1 MMFEANPPKQ
11 IKDEVKVTPPD
22 PKQYPDAYDEKAQLK
37 PEYKDPAMMLGFAE
51 QLFKHPNPHTKY
63 DKFWVENTQNMTV
76 QELRDAVDA
85 QFKEAGLHCTMIGL
99 AAPLRVEQ
107 PKTES
112 DPTGVGAKALVMW
125 SELLRGTN
133 ENLDQKWVELLLT
146 KSTRDADTPIM
157 DEPIDVSKQLLY
169 NGLAFSFENEDDEE
183 VDVAPIIVKLGAFE
197 FVPYLDRPAKAAVPW
212 L

>member
-1 MMFEANPPKQ
+1 
-11 IKDEVKVTPPD
+11 
-22 PKQYPDAYDEKAQLK
+22 
-37 PEYKDPAMMLGFAE
+37 
-51 QLFKHPNPHTKY
+51 
-63 DKFWVENTQNMTV
+63 
-76 QELRDAVDA
+76 
-85 QFKEAGLHCTMIGL
+85 MIGL
-99 AAPLRVEQ
+99 ASPLRVEQ

-133 ENLDQKWVELLLT
+133 ENLDQKWVELLLA
-146 KSTRDADTPIM
+146 KSTRDAETPVM